1 MTISIIEFFTPYI
14 YIEVAT
20 VTMSSTV
27 NNFFESIVNS
37 TNPQYIGQVRESFAM
52 TPGNM
57 EAYHQSLPPL
67 PSGQY
72 NTSFMADRQAGSGSL
87 FK

>member
-1 MTISIIEFFTPYI
+1 
-14 YIEVAT
+14 
-20 VTMSSTV
+20 MSSTV

-37 TNPQYIGQVRESFAM
+37 TNPQYIGQVREPFAL

-57 EAYHQSLPPL
+57 EAYHQSLPL
-67 PSGQY
+67 NIIQSNGQY
-72 NTSFMADRQAGSGSL
+72 NTSFMGESL